1 MQFLKAP
8 GLHPRTERRRHK
20 LVRRLSRDGAEHPSL
35 AESLPPY
42 LRALGELAVPTA
54 AVGGTL
60 LITHRVNPNAVG
72 TWGLITVTPWP
83 IFLIAAVLS
92 LSFFALLRVSSRNGL
107 GLCAHVFALALL
119 LHGLPSLLE
128 QEPRFS
134 TAWLHA
140 GFVSAIIEYKHPL
153 TALDA
158 RFSWPGFFTGVAAIL
173 GIAGQN
179 SAVPLL
185 RWTPLVLNIAY
196 VLPVYIIARTLLQS
210 RTRAWLVIW
219 LFLLTNWVGQDY
231 FSPQGASY
239 FLLMAIMAIL
249 VYAFASSREVPGIR
263 WLPAWASQMVKRDEA
278 GIANLTT
285 GQGAGLLLVLL
296 VASLALNMSHQLTP
310 VILTLDV
317 TVLVLAR
324 RCALRY
330 FPLILLVLLL
340 GWISY
345 GAVSFWSGHLG
356 ALFGSGGTQS
366 VSANVS
372 QRITGSSPHVNVVY
386 ERLLLSAVIW
396 VFAAIGVL
404 RAWRSRRGIS
414 LTAIILALAPFP
426 VLLAQSYGGEAQLRL
441 YFYTLPFMLIL
452 GVAGLPGELTSLTRR
467 STVALAI
474 ASSIIVPL
482 LLIARFGNEQFEQV
496 RPGEITAI
504 ERLYQVAP
512 KGATLVSI
520 TPNVIWRY
528 RDLASYDY
536 KADTLEESAFSTPH
550 AIRAVMGN
558 SSVGSYLLITRA
570 QTAYVEIAHGYPSNW
585 GSEVESRLALQPQFH
600 LIYENPDARI
610 YDVVIAASAQRLGAG
625 TRLTTGHQKN
635 GRRPARRA
643 RLGHGGMARRSVTG
657 VRR

>member
-1 MQFLKAP
+1 MSSGAITHTTVP
-8 GLHPRTERRRHK
+8 G
-20 LVRRLSRDGAEHPSL
+20 AHPSFFG
-35 AESLPPY
+35 SLPPY
-42 LRALGELAVPTA
+42 LRALGELAVPVA
-54 AVGGTL
+54 AVGATL
-60 LITHRVNPNAVG
+60 LIAHHANPNDVG
-72 TWGLITVTPWP
+72 SWGLITVTPWP

-92 LSFFALLRVSSRNGL
+92 VSFFALLRVSSRNGL
-107 GLCAHVFALALL
+107 ALCAHIFALALL

-140 GFVSAIIEYKHPL
+140 GFVSQIIEHKHPL

-158 RFSWPGFFTGVAAIL
+158 RFSWPGFFTGVAAVL
-173 GIAGQN
+173 GVAGQN
-179 SAVPLL
+179 SAVSLL
-185 RWTPLVLNIAY
+185 RWTPMVLNIAY
-196 VLPVYIIARTLLQS
+196 VLPVFIIARTLLQS

-249 VYAFASSREVPGIR
+249 VYAFASSGDVPGIR
-263 WLPAWASQMVKRDEA
+263 FLPARVSQMIKRDEA
-278 GIANLTT
+278 GITNLTT
-285 GQGAGLLLVLL
+285 GQQGGLLLILL
-296 VASLALNMSHQLTP
+296 VASVALNMSHQLTP

-324 RCALRY
+324 RCSLRY

-340 GWISY
+340 GWVSY
-345 GAVSFWSGHLG
+345 GAVGFWSGHLQ

-372 QRITGSSPHVNVVY
+372 QRIKGSSAHVDVVY
-386 ERLLLSAVIW
+386 ERLLFSAVIW
-396 VFAAIGVL
+396 IFAAIGVL
-404 RAWRSRRGIS
+404 WAWRSRRGIS

-467 STVALAI
+467 SAIALAI
-474 ASSIIVPL
+474 ASPIIVPM

-496 RPGEITAI
+496 RPDEIAAI

-512 KGATLVSI
+512 KNATLVSI

-528 RDLASYDY
+528 RNFASYDY
-536 KADTLEESAFSTPH
+536 KPDTLEEFAFGTPQ
-550 AIRAVMGN
+550 AILGVMGA
-558 SSVGSYLLITRA
+558 SPIGSYLLITRA
-570 QTAYVEIAHGYPSNW
+570 QIAYVEITHGFSSNW
-585 GSEVESRLALQPQFH
+585 GSEVESRLARQPQFH
-600 LIYENPDARI
+600 LIYQNPDARI
-610 YDVVIAASAQRLGAG
+610 YDVVTTAGAQSLGPG
-625 TRLTTGHQKN
+625 TRLTTDHQKS
-635 GRRPARRA
+635 GGRPALRT
-643 RLGHGGMARRSVTG
+643 RLGHRGTAQQSVTG
-657 VRR
+657 VR

>member
-1 MQFLKAP
+1 MQSSAIAHATP
-8 GLHPRTERRRHK
+8 PRE
-20 LVRRLSRDGAEHPSL
+20 VRPSFV
-35 AESLPPY
+35 ESLPPS

-60 LITHRVNPNAVG
+60 LIAHHVNPNAVG

-92 LSFFALLRVSSRNGL
+92 VSFFALLRASSRNGL
-107 GLCAHVFALALL
+107 ALCAHIFALALL

-140 GFVSAIIEYKHPL
+140 GFVSQIIEHKYPL

-185 RWTPLVLNIAY
+185 RWTPLVSNIAY

-249 VYAFASSREVPGIR
+249 VYAFASSQEVPGIR
-263 WLPAWASQMVKRDEA
+263 FLPAWVSRLIKRDEA

-285 GQGAGLLLVLL
+285 GQQTGLLFVLL

-310 VILTLDV
+310 VILALDV
-317 TVLVLAR
+317 TILVLAR
-324 RCALRY
+324 RSSLRY

-340 GWISY
+340 GWVSY
-345 GAVSFWSGHLG
+345 GAVGFWSGHIE

-372 QRITGSSPHVNVVY
+372 QRIKGSSAHVDVVY
-386 ERLLLSAVIW
+386 ERLLFSALIW
-396 VFAAIGVL
+396 LFAAIGVL
-404 RAWRSRRGIS
+404 WSWRSRRGIS

-452 GVAGLPGELTSLTRR
+452 GVSGLPGELTSLTRR
-467 STVALAI
+467 SAIALAI
-474 ASSIIVPL
+474 ASPIIVPL

-496 RPGEITAI
+496 RPNEIAAI
-504 ERLYQVAP
+504 EHLYQVAP
-512 KGATLVSI
+512 KGSTLVSI

-528 RDLASYDY
+528 RDFASYDY
-536 KADTLEESAFSTPH
+536 KPDTLEEFAFGTPQ
-550 AIRAVMGN
+550 AILSVMGN
-558 SSVGSYLLITRA
+558 NSVGSYLLITQA
-570 QTAYVEIAHGYPSNW
+570 QIAYVEITHGFPSTW
-585 GSEVESRLALQPQFH
+585 GSEVESRLARQPQFH
-600 LIYENPDARI
+600 LIYKNPDARI
-610 YDVVIAASAQRLGAG
+610 YDVVIAAGPQNPSVGRRLTSGHRKSGRQAARRGRHSAQ
-625 TRLTTGHQKN
+625 H
-635 GRRPARRA
+635 GRRPAQRHRRQPASMA
-643 RLGHGGMARRSVTG
+643 RLSVTG
-657 VRR
+657 VLP